1 MMSIEKHLK
10 TYCVGLTGGIATGK
24 SFIGSY
30 LKKKGFIVLN
40 ADTLSRELVS
50 QGSSLLTKIVGYFG
64 EVVLDQDRE
73 LNRKLLREI
82 IFKNA
87 ISRKWLENLI
97 HPAIRISLEKKINDL
112 GLVHSPKIWFYEA
125 PLIFETK
132 TEKKFRQ
139 IWLTWCKEKIQIE
152 RLMKRDKI
160 TCAYAKTQIR
170 NQIPYT
176 QKLARVDFSINTSI
190 QKEEVL
196 ERVDERLKSFL
207 F

>member
-87 ISRKWLENLI
+87 TSRKWLENLI
-97 HPAIRISLEKKINDL
+97 HPAIKISLEKKINDL
-112 GLVHSPKIWFYEA
+112 GLVHSSKFWFYEA
-125 PLIFETK
+125 PIIFETK
-132 TEKKFRQ
+132 T
-139 IWLTWCKEKIQIE
+139 
-152 RLMKRDKI
+152 
-160 TCAYAKTQIR
+160 
-170 NQIPYT
+170 
-176 QKLARVDFSINTSI
+176 
-190 QKEEVL
+190 
-196 ERVDERLKSFL
+196 
-207 F
+207 